1 MKLGIISGTGK
12 EGKALAIRFGM
23 YGHSIFIGSRSL
35 DKAVIIEKE
44 IKLQLPKI
52 DIKGSDYRNTVLAAD
67 IIFIALPYHVVIDEL
82 LNLKDVLKN
91 KIIIDTSVPMIY
103 NNGKFNRD
111 STIKDSI
118 SSQIYNSLDSTHVIS
133 AFHTISHL
141 DLNNINKE
149 LDHDVLYFAND
160 SLAESNFLNLI
171 TTIKGLNPVN
181 CGTLDLSFLIESQVP
196 LLLNINKIYKK
207 STSIKIKGL

>member
-1 MKLGIISGTGK
+1 MKLGFISGTGK

-23 YGHSIFIGSRSL
+23 HGHSIFIGSRST
-35 DKAVIIEKE
+35 DKALVTENE
-44 IKLQLPKI
+44 IKLKLPKI
-52 DIKGSDYRNTVLAAD
+52 DIKGSDYHNTVLAAD
-67 IIFIALPYHVVIDEL
+67 IIFIALPYHVVITEL
-82 LNLKDVLKN
+82 SNLKDVLKN

-103 NNGKFNRD
+103 NKGKFNRD

-118 SSQIYNSLDSTHVIS
+118 SSQLNDSLNSTRVIS
-133 AFHTISHL
+133 AFHTISHF
-141 DLNNINKE
+141 DLNNINIE

-160 SLAESNFLNLI
+160 SSAESIFLNLI
-171 TTIKGLNPVN
+171 TTIKGLNPVK
-181 CGTLDLSFLIESQVP
+181 CGTLDLSFLVESQVP

>member
-1 MKLGIISGTGK
+1 MMYVLCGTN
-12 EGKALAIRFGM
+12 RCRCCDSSSSQFV
-23 YGHSIFIGSRSL
+23 SSP
-35 DKAVIIEKE
+35 D
-44 IKLQLPKI
+44 
-52 DIKGSDYRNTVLAAD
+52 
-67 IIFIALPYHVVIDEL
+67 
-82 LNLKDVLKN
+82 LKN
-91 KIIIDTSVPMIY
+91 RIY
-103 NNGKFNRD
+103 QISK
-111 STIKDSI
+111 
-118 SSQIYNSLDSTHVIS
+118 SSQQSGSNSGGGTATYSLDSTHVIS

-149 LDHDVLYFAND
+149 LDHDVLYFANE